1 MKILVTGARGQLGY
15 DICRELEARN
25 IENRGVDI
33 VDFDITDEVA
43 VMEYIAGY
51 APGAVIHCSAWTA
64 VDQAEG
70 DASACRRVNEFG
82 TKNIALAC
90 KAANAK
96 MMYFSTDYVFP
107 GEGEHFYEPDDA
119 TDPLNVYGSTKLG
132 GEIWVRNILEKY
144 FILRISW
151 VFGKNGNNFVKT
163 MLRLSETLGE
173 LNVVCD
179 QIGSPTYTVDIAK
192 LACDMIGTDKYGVYH
207 ATNEGFCS
215 WAEFAE
221 EIFKLTDKKIK
232 VNHVTTAE
240 YGAKAPRPLISR
252 MSKRKLYEAGFDCI
266 PTWRDALVRYL
277 QDMGY

>member
-1 MKILVTGARGQLGY
+1 
-15 DICRELEARN
+15 
-25 IENRGVDI
+25 VDI
-33 VDFDITDEVA
+33 EDFDITDEVA

-240 YGAKAPRPLISR
+240 YGAKAPRPLNSR